1 MSQAADLTNYRDVNV
16 WQVILAAVGLVLVI
30 EGAVYF
36 ALPDVSRQLLK
47 RLLETRVGVLRRIG
61 MISVAIGLGLIWL
74 ATTL

>member
-1 MSQAADLTNYRDVNV
+1 VSQAADLANYRDVNA

-30 EGAVYF
+30 EGAIYF

>member
-1 MSQAADLTNYRDVNV
+1 MSQAADLANYRDVNA

-30 EGAVYF
+30 EGAIYF

>member
-1 MSQAADLTNYRDVNV
+1 MSQAADLANHRNVNV

-47 RLLETRVGVLRRIG
+47 KLLETRVGVLRRIG

>member
-1 MSQAADLTNYRDVNV
+1 MSQAADLANHRDVSV

-47 RLLETRVGVLRRIG
+47 RLLETRVRVLRRIG

>member
-1 MSQAADLTNYRDVNV
+1 MIQAASLANHRDVNV

-30 EGAVYF
+30 EGVVYF

-74 ATTL
+74 ASTL

>member
-1 MSQAADLTNYRDVNV
+1 MSQAANLANHRDVNV

>member
-1 MSQAADLTNYRDVNV
+1 MSQAADLANQCDVNV